1 MQVNLFC
8 IGNSEAKML
17 KVMEADMKPHCV
29 NLNSTSVILLLANDI
44 ICHVKWI
51 LLTYTVFLFDL
62 YIRLDF

>member
-44 ICHVKWI
+44 ICHVK
-51 LLTYTVFLFDL
+51 
-62 YIRLDF
+62 